1 MLIKDDRFLDLSW
14 FMKFRIA
21 ELTAEERIEFLS
33 EQKELETGV
42 YQLGDF
48 NAPDVVDEEY
58 YQFMPWTMES
68 FRDGSY
74 FGEYGV
80 CDNYQQVLEKY
91 PFLQADDNQYV
102 LTVCVVKKSDQP
114 ESGGWRWHKWGEYV
128 GTKTPLHEYLYDED
142 DSIQEV
148 FCYHIYKRKEE
159 FAV

>member
-1 MLIKDDRFLDLSW
+1 MLIKDDRFLQLGW

-21 ELTAEERIEFLS
+21 ELTPEERDSFFS

-58 YQFMPWTMES
+58 HQFMPWTMEN
-68 FRDGSY
+68 FKDGSY

-91 PFLQADDNQYV
+91 PFLNEDSNQYV
-102 LTVCVVKKSDQP
+102 LTVTVVKKSDQS
-114 ESGGWRWHKWGEYV
+114 ESGGWRWHKWGEYI
-128 GTKTPLHEYLYDED
+128 GTKNPQHEYLYDED

-148 FCYHIYKRKEE
+148 FCYHIYKRK
-159 FAV
+159 